1 MARLPFFRWTVLPRC
16 EESQKNGQHSAR
28 AASSLLDLALDLEA
42 TGFLVIL
49 VGPKLSMASEQ
60 SGSAGFLLASW
71 VISPE
76 HLRLA
81 AFFLDWSPGSPVFR
95 LAWSERQASL
105 RVWRQA
111 D

>member
-42 TGFLVIL
+42 TGFVVIL

-60 SGSAGFLLASW
+60 SGSAGFLLA
-71 VISPE
+71 
-76 HLRLA
+76 
-81 AFFLDWSPGSPVFR
+81 
-95 LAWSERQASL
+95 
-105 RVWRQA
+105 
-111 D
+111 